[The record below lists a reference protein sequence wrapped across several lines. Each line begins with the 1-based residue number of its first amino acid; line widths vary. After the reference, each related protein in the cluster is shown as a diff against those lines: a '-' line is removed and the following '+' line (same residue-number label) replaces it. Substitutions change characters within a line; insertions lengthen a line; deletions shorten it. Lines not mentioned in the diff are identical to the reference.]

1 MNNDFY
7 SVYILFVSSEN
18 VEFVIIFTILQLII
32 ILLK

>member
-7 SVYILFVSSEN
+7 SVYILFESSEN